1 MPFLSGSSNTR
12 VHLLRNVVLQLVLI
26 SILMFRN
33 MQLYQ
38 IKIAVGPCDC
48 SVDLVCWYISMYI
61 KGHLTFMTRLRHYL
75 ALLKCFRLM
84 DVALYDTQNVQPHL
98 SIITC
103 CWGKEL
109 LLKASNPSCRLES
122 RAFNKHNLMQKGYKV
137 LRTPDQQ
144 GLNVRNEKG
153 GIKDK
158 HLNVGANCLYRQLHA
173 LSYSTA
179 FPTSQ
184 CSNILLLSLC
194 MQKYI
199 WHKVS
204 LRNKEESHFELLH
217 FFRQNKK

>member
-1 MPFLSGSSNTR
+1 
-12 VHLLRNVVLQLVLI
+12 
-26 SILMFRN
+26 
-33 MQLYQ
+33 
-38 IKIAVGPCDC
+38 
-48 SVDLVCWYISMYI
+48 
-61 KGHLTFMTRLRHYL
+61 MTRLRHYL

-153 GIKDK
+153 GIK
-158 HLNVGANCLYRQLHA
+158 
-173 LSYSTA
+173 
-179 FPTSQ
+179 TS
-184 CSNILLLSLC
+184 I
-194 MQKYI
+194 
-199 WHKVS
+199 
-204 LRNKEESHFELLH
+204 
-217 FFRQNKK
+217 